1 MVITKLLQL
10 RHYNTTWKK
19 YKYPW
24 FHNSYLRKHMTHY
37 YSGDEP
43 LIYYIPCEI
52 VSLSASVNRCWY
64 EVRPI

>member
-24 FHNSYLRKHMTHY
+24 LHNSYLRKHMTHY

-43 LIYYIPCEI
+43 LIYYN
-52 VSLSASVNRCWY
+52 LSANL
-64 EVRPI
+64 